1 MIDDTWNRYAFYLM
15 GLCCAWYITFEV
27 AFNPYLTQQSCIV
40 YIQSL
45 LCHLFCLLAGD
56 VIGIRSVPCGRIEW
70 EPATVAG
77 CSDDGITYR
86 IRVFTGSSFSS
97 TGDDDRDILSSNTN
111 SLSLTLNQLPRGR
124 PLKAMV
130 KARRS
135 NGVFS
140 ANWSEAMNIIE
151 ESDNC

>member
-1 MIDDTWNRYAFYLM
+1 MLSISWDF
-15 GLCCAWYITFEV
+15 V
-27 AFNPYLTQQSCIV
+27 AHGISHLKLPFLTQQSCIV

-97 TGDDDRDILSSNTN
+97 TDDDDRDILSSNTN
-111 SLSLTLNQLPRGR
+111 SLSFTLNQLPHGR

-130 KARRS
+130 S
-135 NGVFS
+135 TTTG
-140 ANWSEAMNIIE
+140 NIVTLRGALLLI
-151 ESDNC
+151 DTIYPKLRDLYIAG